1 MSLFFNLLSRL
12 VITLL
17 PRSKRHL
24 ISWLQLLFAVILE
37 PKKIKSV
44 TVRCFT
50 LLFHFHQKAL
60 LFFPSAISIV
70 SSVSLR
76 LLFLPV
82 ILISPC
88 ASPSPALLMMYSA
101 YKLNKQ
107 GQYTALTYSFPY
119 LEAVCSMF
127 SAKFCFLTCI
137 QISQEAGQVVWYF
150 HLLKNFPRSVVS
162 HMVKV
167 FGIIHKVDIDVF
179 SGSLLLF
186 Q

>member
-1 MSLFFNLLSRL
+1 MSLFFNFLSRL

-17 PRSKRHL
+17 PRSKRLL
-24 ISWLQLLFAVILE
+24 ISWLQLPSAVILE
-37 PKKIKSV
+37 PKKIRSV

-70 SSVSLR
+70 SSVYLR
-76 LLFLPV
+76 LFLPV

-88 ASPSPALLMMYSA
+88 ASPTPALLMMYSA

-127 SAKFCFLTCI
+127 NAKFCFLTCI
-137 QISQEAGQVVWYF
+137 QISQVVGQVVWYF
-150 HLLKNFPRSVVS
+150 HLLKDFPRSVVS

-167 FGIIHKVDIDVF
+167 FGLIQKVDIDVF